1 MQEDNSDK
9 LDCNINYVNCVNSI
23 TEKNLNH
30 ADANKIGLSINL
42 DIWTLFFDGSKSQE
56 GDRASCL
63 LINPKGENSFLYC
76 ILELDYTNN
85 TAQYEALVQG
95 LKKVIDSKIEKI
107 KVFGDFKS

>member
-1 MQEDNSDK
+1 LNF
-9 LDCNINYVNCVNSI
+9 LN
-23 TEKNLNH
+23 KNKTSFKYTPN
-30 ADANKIGLSINL
+30 
-42 DIWTLFFDGSKSQE
+42 IWTLFFDGSKSQE